1 MMVWC
6 DGKLREKSFYRKHKV
21 PLRMLFSVRH
31 ERKKPLSLSLQVYTV
46 PIPEG
51 SWLDFIEPPHFSDDG
66 KSCLMRIPRRDG
78 EAGHFRHIVW
88 LNVSSGS
95 EIPITYGPFEVTEIV
110 AWDQSTQNMYVR
122 NFINT
127 IWQLLSKYCIKSFS
141 SLFIASHRMIPQLS
155 QYPAVHFL
163 EIVF

>member
-1 MMVWC
+1 MGNC
-6 DGKLREKSFYRKHKV
+6 ERKAFIV
-21 PLRMLFSVRH
+21 NIRFRYECYFQSGTN
-31 ERKKPLSLSLQVYTV
+31 EKKPLSLSLQVYTV